1 MLRKYV
7 KPLASLLVLV
17 VTALAFAHF
26 VSTHPAARH
35 QLANV
40 HPAVLLL
47 LLGLYALVLGCLVLA
62 QEGTLDMCATRLGR
76 SETLLLTM
84 YTAIVNFF
92 GPLQS
97 GPGFRAV
104 YLKKKYGTKLK
115 NYALATLL
123 YLGFYAGFSGLFLL
137 SGVIGWQWLL
147 LLALLGACVI
157 AVAVRLELP
166 LVGRLKSLAWRGSVK
181 LGVATLLQVSITAI
195 IYYVELRSVNHAV
208 HFSQAVIYTGAANF
222 ALFVSVT
229 PAAIGFRESFLLFS
243 QHLHHIN
250 TTTIVNASLIDR
262 GVYVLF
268 LGILVLAALGLH
280 AKQRLQSSST
290 A

>member
-1 MLRKYV
+1 MYRKYL
-7 KPLASLLVLV
+7 KPIASVLVLV
-17 VTALAFAHF
+17 ATGLAFAHF

-35 QLANV
+35 QLASL
-40 HPAVLLL
+40 HPTVLFL
-47 LLGLYALVLGCLVLA
+47 LLGLYTLVLGCLVLA

-76 SETLLLTM
+76 TETLLLTM

-104 YLKKKYGTKLK
+104 YLKKRYGTKLK

-123 YLGFYAGFSGLFLL
+123 YLGFYACFSGLFLL
-137 SGVIGWQWLL
+137 SGVVSWQWLL
-147 LLALLGACVI
+147 ILALLGVGVFTA
-157 AVAVRLELP
+157 AVRFELP
-166 LVGRLKSLAWRGSVK
+166 LTRHLKSLAWRGSIK
-181 LGVATLLQVSITAI
+181 LGVATLLQVFITAT
-195 IYYVELRSVNHAV
+195 IYYVELRSVNHGV
-208 HFSQAVIYTGAANF
+208 HFSQAIIYTGAANF

-243 QHLHHIN
+243 QHLHHID

-268 LGILVLAALGLH
+268 LGILVLVALGLH
-280 AKQRLQSSST
+280 AKQRLQAS
-290 A
+290 